1 LQLLK
6 EEKVDGAVYSIYV
19 KKVNYHT
26 SVYERSDADHSVG
39 TRCANSTFYADLPV
53 QSHFVIKFGVK
64 LNNTLD

>member
-26 SVYERSDADHSVG
+26 SLNTESDANSSVG
-39 TRCANSTFYADLPV
+39 SKCANSTFYTNLPV
-53 QSHFVIKFGVK
+53 KMYFSM
-64 LNNTLD
+64 

>member
-26 SVYERSDADHSVG
+26 SLNTESDANSSAG
-39 TRCANSTFYADLPV
+39 SKCANSTFYTSLPV
-53 QSHFVIKFGVK
+53 EMCFSI
-64 LNNTLD
+64 